1 MARFCTGCGSELREG
16 VAFCT
21 ECGAKAGQPVNQQPP
36 AFQSIPQRVPQPAA
50 QYTPQPVAQPV
61 PQYAPQ
67 PAAENPNKVV
77 STGAFF
83 GMMLLFALPVIGWI
97 ACVIMAFAPKNENIR
112 HFARANL
119 IWLIIALLIAGLL
132 SLAVSALVEF
142 VTPYIEQINAGDFGA
157 LGEYGEIFEQ
167 FGDLKDIL
175 AGLETQ
181 PAE

>member
-21 ECGAKAGQPVNQQPP
+21 ECGAKAEQPVSQQPP
-36 AFQSIPQRVPQPAA
+36 VSQSIPQSVPQPAA
-50 QYTPQPVAQPV
+50 QPV
-61 PQYAPQ
+61 
-67 PAAENPNKVV
+67 PAAEDPNQVV
-77 STGAFF
+77 GTGAYF

-97 ACVIMAFAPKNENIR
+97 ACIIMAFAPKNENVR

-142 VTPYIEQINAGDFGA
+142 VTPYIEQINAGDFSGLGD
-157 LGEYGEIFEQ
+157 LGEYAEIFEQ

-175 AGLETQ
+175 EGLETL